1 VHGNKNDPPEPFAA
15 VVASG
20 MDEFLHYSPT
30 KQKESLTWV
39 EVSGKTKALTQSG
52 NHYKRGAVAH
62 RFG

>member
-1 VHGNKNDPPEPFAA
+1 
-15 VVASG
+15 
-20 MDEFLHYSPT
+20 MDEFLPYSPT
-30 KQKESLTWV
+30 KQKEPLTWV